1 MRDEELVERARNGRS
16 EAFAELVR
24 RWAGRVVALCCA
36 RAGSS
41 QAEDLAQETLLRAWK
56 NLSELREPA
65 KFGSWLLGTSARL
78 CLDWRRAKAR
88 TETPLSSFERDGA
101 AGQWADPG
109 AADPAEYAEETPA
122 DQLRAEIAKLPEEC
136 REVLHLYYGEP
147 TTYEAIAAM
156 LGVSAATVNARL
168 TKARKMLRQAMA
180 EAGGSS

>member
-1 MRDEELVERARNGRS
+1 VRDEELVERARNGRS

-36 RAGSS
+36 RADSS
-41 QAEDLAQETLLRAWK
+41 HAEDLAQETLLRAWK

-65 KFGSWLLGTSARL
+65 KFGSWLLGTSVRL

-88 TETPLSSFERDGA
+88 TEKPLSSVEREGA
-101 AGQWADPG
+101 AAQWIDP
-109 AADPAEYAEETPA
+109 AAPDPAEYADESPA
-122 DQLRAEIAKLPEEC
+122 ERLRAEISKLPEEC
-136 REVLHLYYGEP
+136 REALHLYYGEP
-147 TTYEAIAAM
+147 TTYEEIAAL